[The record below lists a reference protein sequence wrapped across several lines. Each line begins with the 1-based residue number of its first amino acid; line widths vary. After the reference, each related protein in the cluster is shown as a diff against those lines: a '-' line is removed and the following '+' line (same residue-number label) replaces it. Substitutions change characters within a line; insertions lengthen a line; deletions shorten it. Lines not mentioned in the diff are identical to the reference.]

1 VRSARDG
8 GDPVS
13 AQPRLLPW
21 NGVAGKPC
29 YLVPSEDGK
38 GYLSRLAD
46 EMEAVQLRMGT
57 ELLGHADALL
67 GNPKAEAGELRFLA
81 NRLVEALRDALRV
94 ADSRGRRIPLPDADE
109 DARPPQTRGAWG

>member
-1 VRSARDG
+1 MST
-8 GDPVS
+8 
-13 AQPRLLPW
+13 QPRLMPW
-21 NGVAGKPC
+21 NGPAGKPC
-29 YLVPSEDGK
+29 YLVPGEDGK

-46 EMEAVQLRMGT
+46 EMEAVQLRMGA

-94 ADSRGRRIPLPDADE
+94 ADSRGRRLPGPDE
-109 DARPPQTRGAWG
+109 DESGAFG